1 MDLDFQKKEQILSE
15 FKSNINNIVKN
26 SNVKEVE
33 VFEDYYQDKQIFGYV
48 VERADGLKAEVY
60 TEYTGIEENQ
70 VLKNVHWFIND
81 GENKSGPFNG
91 LTAAIQ
97 QFLG

>member
-15 FKSNINNIVKN
+15 LKSNLNNIVKN
-26 SNVKEVE
+26 AKVKEVE

-48 VERADGLKAEVY
+48 VERADELKAEVY
-60 TEYTGIEENQ
+60 TEYTGKERKE

-81 GENKSGPFNG
+81 GESISGPFNG
-91 LTAAIQ
+91 LITAIQ